1 LTIHWIGTSF
11 GVTKELFKFWQKNDM
26 QPIYLRQTANELTG
40 EYSCLMIKPM
50 ENQEVQLPGGLGAD
64 WLSSY
69 TTDFRKRMMSL
80 LGFEFRNLSCGL
92 AYSFCQSKQ
101 LSVESGDKVQAVSP
115 SLLEPFISLFDLK
128 RLESYSKNLVDFHLV
143 MDLVPAMARLYFSVL
158 PPGALNLSP
167 V

>member
-1 LTIHWIGTSF
+1 MTIHWIGTSF

-80 LGFEFRNLSCGL
+80 LGFEFRNLYCGL

-115 SLLEPFISLFDLK
+115 SLLEPFT
-128 RLESYSKNLVDFHLV
+128 
-143 MDLVPAMARLYFSVL
+143 
-158 PPGALNLSP
+158 
-167 V
+167 